1 MHNIKMQ
8 AKNKCTLPVAEPETR
23 DYAIL
28 ALSHGLWSLPTL
40 QMSWFYHV
48 LLNNHNI

>member
-1 MHNIKMQ
+1 MSRMRSLLETLVTYRMHNIKMQ

-28 ALSHGLWSLPTL
+28 ALSHG
-40 QMSWFYHV
+40 
-48 LLNNHNI
+48 